1 MKYTLRAAIAALSIG
16 SIPPAMAGDGGS
28 NPNTVLTEIPGVI
41 TQAPAPTEQ
50 RQSAQT
56 DAGPAMADGCFRRSG
71 ITSTSGPASPSAS
84 TCHRHRG
91 HNLHPVQQ
99 FLPIWRGR
107 RDAVSRGYTITQ
119 TAAMRGTSP
128 SYSSERRAM

>member
-41 TQAPAPTEQ
+41 THAPAPTEQ

-56 DAGPAMADGCFRRSG
+56 DARSG
-71 ITSTSGPASPSAS
+71 
-84 TCHRHRG
+84 RG
-91 HNLHPVQQ
+91 GWLFP
-99 FLPIWRGR
+99 PIGN
-107 RDAVSRGYTITQ
+107 YLNQ
-119 TAAMRGTSP
+119 
-128 SYSSERRAM
+128 RAG